1 MQVSV
6 SGFYAWKHR
15 PESNRAKETRKLTV
29 HIKASF
35 ERSKKTYGSPRI
47 IDDLRDQGIK
57 TSKKR
62 ISKIMKENGLK
73 VRTKRKWKKTTDSNH
88 NFRIADNII
97 ERDFSL
103 ANKPNKVWGAD
114 ITYIPT
120 SSGWLYLAIVI
131 DFYSRKIIGYS
142 CESHMRTDMVSEA
155 LKQAL
160 KGRTICDELIHHSDR
175 GSQYASDDYKK
186 LLHHH
191 KIVASMSR
199 KGNCWDNSMTESFFA
214 TLKKDLVYRTMFCN
228 HSEAK
233 YQISEYIENFYNL
246 TRRHSS
252 IGNISPI
259 QFENLTRLA
268 NVA

>member
-1 MQVSV
+1 MPRIAETKPLINHGARYIKKGSHLLRQGKRVRFEFIAAEKVNFPVVRLCKVMQVSV

-35 ERSKKTYGSPRI
+35 ERSRKTYGSPRI

-175 GSQYASDDYKK
+175 GSQYASDDYK
-186 LLHHH
+186 
-191 KIVASMSR
+191 
-199 KGNCWDNSMTESFFA
+199 NCFTI
-214 TLKKDLVYRTMFCN
+214 TK
-228 HSEAK
+228 
-233 YQISEYIENFYNL
+233 
-246 TRRHSS
+246 SS
-252 IGNISPI
+252 
-259 QFENLTRLA
+259 QA
-268 NVA
+268 